1 MFSAGRERVHW
12 ERMGYAIVTELNY
25 DPNTLLSIS
34 FLLLKANYD
43 ETFRTLKFLLTL
55 IQNFLHSRQKLALC

>member
-1 MFSAGRERVHW
+1 MSSAGRERVHW
-12 ERMGYAIVTELNY
+12 ERMGYTIVTELNY

-43 ETFRTLKFLLTL
+43 GTFRTYKFLLTL
-55 IQNFLHSRQKLALC
+55 IQNFLT